1 MEWSHLKRSESG
13 EQNQVWPITIYRN
26 HVCVV
31 QYHSAGQSQN
41 NQTDTVAT
49 KRGNLIQ
56 TGQEI
61 WRKIFRQ
68 YESKKKKGQVPIA
81 T

>member
-1 MEWSHLKRSESG
+1 MANKIKK
-13 EQNQVWPITIYRN
+13 VWPITIYRN

-61 WRKIFRQ
+61 WRQIFRQ
-68 YESKKKKGQVPIA
+68 NESKKKGTNTNREISEH